1 MATYGRSFKLKN
13 AAISGISAPCSGDPP
28 KGEFTRK
35 AGMYSYYEVSYNS
48 YLPIGKIQYNL
59 PHYLPS
65 CTVYIRYVCLC
76 KIHLVCSSVAEPNL
90 WITNSF
96 YFI

>member
-13 AAISGISAPCSGDPP
+13 AAISGIRAPCSGDPP

-48 YLPIGKIQYNL
+48 
-59 PHYLPS
+59 
-65 CTVYIRYVCLC
+65 
-76 KIHLVCSSVAEPNL
+76 
-90 WITNSF
+90 
-96 YFI
+96 